1 MYDFVTCESCQ
12 TPKTYFAI
20 FWILLHFTSKLFH
33 PQRWWQ
39 TRSYYMHLWLFFSM
53 IDQIASISNTLN
65 LGWDVWHLHL
75 LLTKEIRWYFVLF
88 TFLLACQIF
97 ATMQLHLGKTS
108 WKQDNFIERRIG
120 GTRPLIE
127 VLPLTYLLLKNILC
141 FSKKGHIFKNTSDI
155 AIFTKGPPQRS
166 KGPPPNIAPHKTI
179 PLQATLKV
187 NFTAKRQGP
196 GNLWMIKLWT
206 LWDNLIPSTRRS
218 LVYDT
223 IDLIFAKPY
232 KLQNASRQ

>member
-1 MYDFVTCESCQ
+1 MTN
-12 TPKTYFAI
+12 K
-20 FWILLHFTSKLFH
+20 KLFYASLVVLLSD
-33 PQRWWQ
+33 W
-39 TRSYYMHLWLFFSM
+39 S
-53 IDQIASISNTLN
+53 IASISNTLN

-108 WKQDNFIERRIG
+108 WKQDNFIERQIG
-120 GTRPLIE
+120 RTRPLSNF
-127 VLPLTYLLLKNILC
+127 YLSHTPPDVVIRNPLLKNILC
-141 FSKKGHIFKNTSDI
+141 FSNKGYIFKNTSYI

-166 KGPPPNIAPHKTI
+166 KGPPPNIATHKKI

-187 NFTAKRQGP
+187 TFTAKRQGP
-196 GNLWMIKLWT
+196 GNLWTIKFWT

-223 IDLIFAKPY
+223 MDLIFAKPY

>member
-1 MYDFVTCESCQ
+1 MVFCSVYFSFGLSDICNDATALREDLLKTRQFHW
-12 TPKTYFAI
+12 TPDWRDEAPYRS
-20 FWILLHFTSKLFH
+20 FTSHIPTAKEY
-33 PQRWWQ
+33 PV
-39 TRSYYMHLWLFFSM
+39 FF
-53 IDQIASISNTLN
+53 Q
-65 LGWDVWHLHL
+65 
-75 LLTKEIRWYFVLF
+75 
-88 TFLLACQIF
+88 
-97 ATMQLHLGKTS
+97 
-108 WKQDNFIERRIG
+108 
-120 GTRPLIE
+120 
-127 VLPLTYLLLKNILC
+127 
-141 FSKKGHIFKNTSDI
+141 KKGHIFKNTSDI